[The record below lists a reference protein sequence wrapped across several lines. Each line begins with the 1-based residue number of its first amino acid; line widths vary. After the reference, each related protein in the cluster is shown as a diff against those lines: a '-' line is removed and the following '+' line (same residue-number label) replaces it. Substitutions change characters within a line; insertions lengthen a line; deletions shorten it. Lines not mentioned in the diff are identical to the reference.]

1 LPVRAARARDEWR
14 FLFICHI
21 GETMLWSDK
30 PSEQRWAKKGTKMKI
45 ALTVAAMLSSVTSHT
60 AAAAQRGPGGTIPA
74 QFHGRWAENARACR
88 PTHFTTAITIDR
100 TGWSSFEE
108 SGEVTRVGQVRGTTH
123 HFRVANTA
131 GADQSAG
138 SLALRR
144 VGPRL
149 AITFHDD
156 GQRPTN
162 AILIRC
168 RR

>member
-1 LPVRAARARDEWR
+1 MTLGAN
-14 FLFICHI
+14 
-21 GETMLWSDK
+21 G
-30 PSEQRWAKKGTKMKI
+30 GTIMKI
-45 ALTVAAMLSSVTSHT
+45 ALIVATMLTSVTSPA
-60 AAAAQRGPGGTIPA
+60 AAAAQHGPGGSIPP
-74 QFHGRWAENARACR
+74 QFHGRWAENAHACV

-131 GADQSAG
+131 GADQMNG

-144 VGPRL
+144 VGLRL
-149 AITFHDD
+149 AITFRDD